1 MGGRIRLGCWNPVVK
16 LGGSPRFIVSTPPA
30 PEDVRH
36 VDLQKREWGFGD
48 VLLGHWALV
57 TWCATVLRCI
67 TGRFDGRG
75 SGREL

>member
-1 MGGRIRLGCWNPVVK
+1 MDVGILMVVK

-57 TWCATVLRCI
+57 TWCATVLREDL
-67 TGRFDGRG
+67 TEGALVG
-75 SGREL
+75 EL